1 MISGRADDLF
11 TAEASADVDTN
22 VAGIFARATRSA
34 LIDI

>member
-11 TAEASADVDTN
+11 TAEASADIDTN
-22 VAGIFARATRSA
+22 FAGIVARAMRSA